1 MLDLTPPRHVSTL
14 PFPVRR
20 AAALQASPARNRAS
34 GHGHPRSWLGEPPD
48 LDRAMRPTGPGQ
60 APSPT
65 EGPPAPATPRP
76 VIRPRLSAKPAR
88 SLASPAS
95 SVRSTDKPASEPAT
109 RITAHRQRPP
119 FAIRSISLG
128 VERPGLSF
136 AEGVWRWRPRWWV
149 GGPPALAQT
158 GSAMGAS
165 PVRRYTI
172 LVNHC
177 KCRLC
182 KQLSSR
188 C

>member
-1 MLDLTPPRHVSTL
+1 MSSRSDSRACPVQRRGPNVPFTS
-14 PFPVRR
+14 FPVRR
-20 AAALQASPARNRAS
+20 VRPYRLRQPAIER
-34 GHGHPRSWLGEPPD
+34 PVMVI
-48 LDRAMRPTGPGQ
+48 LDRGSASLPTLIAPMRPTGPGQ

-109 RITAHRQRPP
+109 RITAHRQRLP

-136 AEGVWRWRPRWWV
+136 ADGVWRWRPRWQV
-149 GGPPALAQT
+149 GGPPALAQADGSLA
-158 GSAMGAS
+158 GSALYY
-165 PVRRYTI
+165 PRK
-172 LVNHC
+172 L
-177 KCRLC
+177 L
-182 KQLSSR
+182 
-188 C
+188 